1 MIDLDRLQTE
11 ALAQIEAA
19 ADKDALAQLRV
30 KLLGRKSD
38 LIAALRG
45 LGALPREQRGP
56 RGQATNAAKKAVE
69 EALDRRA
76 SQLAV
81 AAEAGLA
88 DREWLDLSLPAPGAS
103 PGMSPGAA
111 RGHVH
116 PITQIEDDLDDLFR
130 SMGFRVVEGP
140 WIEDEFHNFD
150 ALNIP
155 SWHPTRDSWDTFWLS
170 DGNLLR
176 THTSPSQIRAMRRFG
191 APLRAVLPGRCFRNE
206 AVDAT
211 HEAVFNQIEGL
222 VIDRDIWPGHLFH
235 SINAILSVIV
245 GPGVETRFRP
255 GYFPF
260 TEPSFEC
267 DVKRPD
273 GSWMELC
280 GMGMVHP
287 HVLRAG
293 GLDPEEWTGFAFG
306 LGIDRLAMTRF
317 GIEDIRWMNSG
328 DLRFLEQF

>member
-1 MIDLDRLQTE
+1 MIDLDRLQQE

-19 ADKDALAQLRV
+19 ADEEALAQLRV

-45 LGALPREQRGP
+45 LGALPIQERGP

-69 EALDRRA
+69 AALERRA
-76 SQLAV
+76 AQLAA
-81 AAEAGLA
+81 AAETGLA
-88 DREWLDLSLPAPGAS
+88 DREWLDLSLPAPLQK
-103 PGMSPGAA
+103 

-116 PITQIEDDLDDLFR
+116 PITQVEDDLDDLFR

-222 VIDRDIWPGHLFH
+222 VIDRDIRPGHLFH

-245 GPGVETRFRP
+245 GPDVETRFRP

-293 GLDPEEWTGFAFG
+293 GLDPDEWTGFAFG

>member
-1 MIDLDRLQTE
+1 MIDLDRLQQE

-19 ADKDALAQLRV
+19 ADQEALAQLRV

-45 LGALPREQRGP
+45 LGALPKEERGP

-69 EALDRRA
+69 SALERRA
-76 SQLAV
+76 AQLAA
-81 AAEAGLA
+81 AAETGLA
-88 DREWLDLSLPAPGAS
+88 DREWLDLSLPAPLQK
-103 PGMSPGAA
+103 

-222 VIDRDIWPGHLFH
+222 VIDRDIRPGHLFH

-245 GPGVETRFRP
+245 GPDVETRFRP

-293 GLDPEEWTGFAFG
+293 GLDPDEWTGFAFG

>member
-1 MIDLDRLQTE
+1 MIDLDQLRTE
-11 ALAQIEAA
+11 ALARIEAA
-19 ADKDALAQLRV
+19 SDEPALAALRV
-30 KLLGRKSD
+30 QLLGRKSE
-38 LIAALRG
+38 LTAALRG
-45 LGALPREQRGP
+45 LGALAKEDRGP
-56 RGQATNAAKKAVE
+56 RGKHTNEVKQAVE
-69 EALDRRA
+69 KALGQRA
-76 SQLAV
+76 IQLAH
-81 AAEAGLA
+81 AAESDIAS
-88 DREWLDLSLPAPGAS
+88 REWLDLSLPAPLA
-103 PGMSPGAA
+103 P
-111 RGHVH
+111 RGHLH
-116 PITQIEDDLDDLFR
+116 PITQIENELDDLFR
-130 SMGFRVVEGP
+130 GMGYRVVEGP
-140 WIEDEFHNFD
+140 WVEDEFHNFD

-155 SWHPTRDSWDTFWLS
+155 SWHPTREDWDTFWLT

-191 APLRAVLPGRCFRNE
+191 APLRAVLPGRVFRNE

-222 VIDRDIWPGHLFH
+222 VIDRGIRPGHLFH
-235 SINAILSVIV
+235 TINAILSVIV

-267 DVKRPD
+267 DVKRSD

-293 GLDPEEWTGFAFG
+293 GLDPAEWTGFAFG